1 MRATDHDADVQG
13 KSYHDD
19 MTKSVLWCIVN
30 VLIIISSVP
39 DSSGEESMSTAV
51 IILESEDDECSISV

>member
-39 DSSGEESMSTAV
+39 DSGEESMSTAV
-51 IILESEDDECSISV
+51 IILESEDDECSVSV